1 MRQFYLFP
9 RIPLTELEI
18 SIFRVGRFL
27 LFLNALSSGFSF
39 LRNRNTWDIIIAIQE
54 NDTGIISQR
63 NCFERIEKNRTRL
76 FVDSLSTSF
85 RYSFSIDVAID
96 SFIENSINSNCSII
110 KY

>member
-39 LRNRNTWDIIIAIQE
+39 LRNRNTWNIIIARQE

-63 NCFERIEKNRTRL
+63 NCFERIELKKIEQDYLWIVCRHL
-76 FVDSLSTSF
+76 FDIVSQ
-85 RYSFSIDVAID
+85 
-96 SFIENSINSNCSII
+96 
-110 KY
+110 